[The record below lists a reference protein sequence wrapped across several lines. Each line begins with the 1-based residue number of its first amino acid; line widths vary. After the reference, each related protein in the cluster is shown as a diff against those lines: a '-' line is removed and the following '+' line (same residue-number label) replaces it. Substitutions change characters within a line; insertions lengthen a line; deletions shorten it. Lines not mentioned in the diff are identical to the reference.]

1 MKLNKFAELA
11 LKAPEIKQ
19 AIKDMPVINKFLQTN
34 SYCTNEISSELA
46 KEINLIDII
55 SKNINDKEI
64 SESMHNISKNLFSL
78 VEKLDDQRDVFDY
91 CSNDD

>member
-1 MKLNKFAELA
+1 MKSNKFTELA

-64 SESMHNISKNLFSL
+64 SESMHNIGKNLFSL

>member
-1 MKLNKFAELA
+1 MKSNKFTELA

-19 AIKDMPVINKFLQTN
+19 ALNDMPVVNNFLQAN
-34 SYCTNEISSELA
+34 SHCTSEISSELL

-64 SESMHNISKNLFSL
+64 SETMHNIGKNLFSL
-78 VEKLDDQRDVFDY
+78 VEKLNDQRDVFDY
-91 CSNDD
+91 CSNDN